1 MMRSKGSA
9 DLAREAELWF
19 GSGRG
24 LNNGIKEILDRAAT
38 EERDTHAYQ
47 NQTGHAQQGTKA
59 AVVSEGS
66 DEFKATLEMGEEYSS
81 YLVIAGS
88 ADSTRS
94 LFGPRARSRDWSPK
108 SASGSSASSP

>member
-66 DEFKATLEMGEEYSS
+66 DEFKATLEMAEEYSS
-81 YLVIAGS
+81 YLVDRGFSRFDKIAVR
-88 ADSTRS
+88 ATREVER
-94 LFGPRARSRDWSPK
+94 LVAKVGKRFERK
-108 SASGSSASSP
+108 